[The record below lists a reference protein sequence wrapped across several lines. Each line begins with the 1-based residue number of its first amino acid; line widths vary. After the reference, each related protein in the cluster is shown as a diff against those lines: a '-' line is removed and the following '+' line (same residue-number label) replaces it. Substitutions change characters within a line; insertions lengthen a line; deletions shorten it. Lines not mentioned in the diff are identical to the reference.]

1 MGLRTRRWHYIVTFL
16 TLIVL
21 LVPCH
26 IHAADLFD
34 HKIQQL
40 YVNKPEVIVYYRDST
55 DDKVKAYLD
64 GEELKYVSDSILS
77 EQGTGI
83 DYYLLVDIS
92 GSISDFDNIKE
103 AIIEF
108 RQSLRKNDK
117 MILVTF
123 GDNVNVVLDGSEKQK
138 KAKKTI
144 QSLEA
149 HDHTT
154 VLAEA
159 VRTVADL
166 MDTAD
171 TDGERIKTL
180 TIVSDGKPDSDHKSS
195 ISNAE
200 KTLVSKGIQTYTIA
214 VVNNEGDSKEEI
226 DKYRSQF
233 NDIAG
238 STGGLPYSIDN
249 NDIESVLNALQNE
262 QNDLM
267 NSNVAS
273 FRSASNKTSFK
284 TEEFILQ
291 FLSSGYTDKRDVL
304 VNKHQ
309 ADSTSPEVIS
319 LEKNGDKSI
328 VLIYSEPVD
337 GAAVEGNYDIKA
349 DGIPV
354 PVLQIIS
361 NDPEYTIVLGDKLKN
376 ADYIINISG
385 ISDQSQEK
393 NALETELSLTVDDV
407 HPEIVS
413 IRPNEEENGFVVE
426 FSEPVDGANL
436 VDNYKVKLGDDDQ
449 VIREV
454 KSDPDNKKVEIILKR
469 HLKNDAYDIQF
480 NGIVDA
486 GTGNNTL
493 LEGSRSVKLTS
504 ITEPGRLEM
513 ATDLFKQWWPVVLS
527 ILVLLI
533 LLFILLFMRKLK
545 KKKYTVIDG
554 EIVKSDNVDSKFHV
568 GMESVSSG
576 IPITMWISNGR
587 DNPKEVKRILNG
599 SMCVGRSPK
608 ECDVFCDD
616 PTMSKQHFMLSMEKD
631 GNMYI
636 TDLES
641 TNGTSVNGVKIK
653 NKWRLMPGDEVFAGN
668 LKFHFDW

>member
-1 MGLRTRRWHYIVTFL
+1 MEFRSGRRHFIVTFL
-16 TLIVL
+16 TLAL
-21 LVPCH
+21 LLIPCH
-26 IHAADLFD
+26 IQAADLFD
-34 HKIQQL
+34 HKIQQVN
-40 YVNKPEVIVYYRDST
+40 VNKPNVTVYYRDST

-77 EQGTGI
+77 EQGVGI

-92 GSISDFDNIKE
+92 GSISDFDSIKE
-103 AIIEF
+103 AIAEF
-108 RQSLRKNDK
+108 RKLLRENDR

-123 GDNVNVVLDGSEKQK
+123 GDDVNVVLNGSEKQK
-138 KAKKTI
+138 KAGKTI
-144 QSLEA
+144 RSLEA

-159 VRTVADL
+159 VRTVADM
-166 MDTAD
+166 MDAADD
-171 TDGERIKTL
+171 TDNQIKTL
-180 TIVSDGKPDSDHKSS
+180 TIISDGKPDTDQKTS

-214 VVNNEGDSKEEI
+214 VANNEGDSQAEI

-238 STGGLPYSIDN
+238 STGGLPYTIDT
-249 NDIESVLNALQNE
+249 NDTESVLNALQDE

-273 FRSASNKTSFK
+273 FKSSSNKTSFK

-291 FLSSGYTDKRDVL
+291 FLSSGSTDKRDVL

-309 ADSTSPEVIS
+309 ADNTLPEVVS
-319 LEKNGDKSI
+319 VEKDGDKSI
-328 VLIYSEPVD
+328 VVVYSEPVN
-337 GAAVEGNYDIKA
+337 GADVSANYDIKA
-349 DGIPV
+349 DGAVV

-361 NDPEYTIVLGDKLKN
+361 DDPEYRIVLGEKLRN
-376 ADYIINISG
+376 ADYRINISG
-385 ISDQSQEK
+385 VTDLSQEE
-393 NALETELSLTVDDV
+393 NGLETEVSLTVNDV

-413 IRPNEEENGFVVE
+413 IRPNDEENGFLIE
-426 FSEPVDGANL
+426 FSETVNGA
-436 VDNYKVKLGDDDQ
+436 DQPENYKILLGDDEQ

-454 KSDPDNKKVEIILKR
+454 KTDPDHKNAEVILKR
-469 HLKNDAYDIQF
+469 HLKNDTYVISFD
-480 NGIVDA
+480 GIVDA

-493 LEGSRSVKLTS
+493 LEQKKDVTLNG
-504 ITEPGRLEM
+504 ITEPGLIGTTVDVAKR
-513 ATDLFKQWWPVVLS
+513 WWPVVLTV
-527 ILVLLI
+527 LVLLI
-533 LLFILLFMRKLK
+533 LLFIFLFMRKLK
-545 KKKYTVIDG
+545 KKKLTVIAG

-568 GMESVSSG
+568 GMESGPAG
-576 IPITMWISNGR
+576 IPITMWISNGH
-587 DNPKEVKRILNG
+587 DEPKEVKRILNG

-616 PTMSKQHFMLSMEKD
+616 RTMSKQHFMLSMEKD

-641 TNGTSVNGVKIK
+641 TNGTSVNGVRIRT
-653 NKWRLMPGDEVFAGN
+653 KWKLMPGDEVFAGN